1 MVTIKCHLETVS
13 LPTSFSSFTRVELE
27 LDEMFEAITKSNKN
41 KKYLEHSVILFVFL
55 D

>member
-13 LPTSFSSFTRVELE
+13 LPTSFSSITSVELE
-27 LDEMFEAITKSNKN
+27 LDEIFEAITKNNKN